1 MAPRLALHSQRN
13 RRWGLKYP
21 FKIFKG
27 DLVVDFEEE
36 DVEEPHPTADVDMK
50 EGSEHHLQ
58 AVLATKAAF
67 IPTPGTIRII
77 DNQDPG
83 NRTWV
88 DPISYLKT
96 TQTCEE
102 ACSNA
107 LIEHE
112 YNYFMDEIDK
122 QWLDT
127 NNERAREEGTTTA
140 QSDGAACRG
149 KVVSISEDEFELVMA
164 LLEKITDQKGFR
176 DDRADFP
183 LYEPFFSDPL
193 PSTMF
198 ASYVT
203 PSWIP
208 PPALVVQI
216 ARTVYEHWKQRRSLS
231 KGRKLR
237 PSLNYDESG
246 SLDEAYICFR
256 HNTKTVCKTRASL
269 VNNAP
274 KLARLDRDLQ
284 QVLEIAK
291 ALLTRETVKH
301 AAAAQ
306 SYKVWR
312 ARLAIA
318 DLLHKFPTL
327 FKKTDEAP
335 LFDEPQQVKFLH
347 SSFSKVNVPAPSL
360 HVKPST
366 ILPSDRCAAINQ
378 EIMKRTQEDL
388 QELVDHC
395 QVDVTDDPYQP
406 CPVPRADTMWVDV
419 STFCLPD
426 VSVRANHYA
435 VRLRYGRGGRRFLDR
450 RTTFHPY
457 PTQLRDHRLH
467 AGNDFDEEAAR
478 RLHAQWRFDEDSN
491 MAFEE
496 EHSEVID
503 ECDTREAALVTD
515 APTVRDMRT
524 LPEVFTASATTQ
536 NPISPH
542 SSPRTSGQAAMHF
555 SPSVVMQEN
564 VFLTSTD
571 HASRPRSVTSLLPA
585 EMQENICP
593 QPGSA
598 PSPVAHLRPRTDIL
612 AHHRRDDVPRAS
624 LVKIGSFGA
633 ERLADSPSSRV
644 QLLQANG
651 PRNAG
656 YVMSASILTRAPAQ
670 PSPLTTYSVTA
681 SELAS

>member
-1 MAPRLALHSQRN
+1 MAQARPSQDPCHQDWKVPPPLPPPLPPPITPAILNSQMLSDCPLPAITVARVARVATHRLALHSERN
-13 RRWGLKYP
+13 RRWGLKDP

-27 DLVVDFEEE
+27 DLVVDSEE
-36 DVEEPHPTADVDMK
+36 DDLEGPHPTADVDMK
-50 EGSEHHLQ
+50 EGS

-77 DNQDPG
+77 DNHDPA

-102 ACSNA
+102 ACRNA
-107 LIEHE
+107 LVEHE

-127 NNERAREEGTTTA
+127 NNGRAREGGTTA
-140 QSDGAACRG
+140 QSDGAACQG

-164 LLEKITDQKGFR
+164 LLERITDQKGFG
-176 DDRADFP
+176 DDFS
-183 LYEPFFSDPL
+183 LYEPFFSNPL

-216 ARTVYEHWKQRRSLS
+216 ARSMYEHWKQRRSLS

-237 PSLNYDESG
+237 PSLDYDESD
-246 SLDEAYICFR
+246 SLGEAYICFR
-256 HNTKTVCKTRASL
+256 RNKKPVRRTRASL

-274 KLARLDRDLQ
+274 KFARLDRDLQ

-318 DLLHKFPTL
+318 DLLHKFPSL
-327 FKKTDEAP
+327 FMKTDEAP
-335 LFDEPQQVKFLH
+335 LFDEPQQEKFLD
-347 SSFSKVNVPAPSL
+347 SSFSKVTVPAPSL

-366 ILPSDRCAAINQ
+366 ILPSDWCAAINR

-395 QVDVTDDPYQP
+395 QVDVTD
-406 CPVPRADTMWVDV
+406 
-419 STFCLPD
+419 
-426 VSVRANHYA
+426 VRISAKEFLFAN
-435 VRLRYGRGGRRFLDR
+435 
-450 RTTFHPY
+450 
-457 PTQLRDHRLH
+457 RDH
-467 AGNDFDEEAAR
+467 
-478 RLHAQWRFDEDSN
+478 
-491 MAFEE
+491 
-496 EHSEVID
+496 
-503 ECDTREAALVTD
+503 
-515 APTVRDMRT
+515 T
-524 LPEVFTASATTQ
+524 L
-536 NPISPH
+536 
-542 SSPRTSGQAAMHF
+542 
-555 SPSVVMQEN
+555 
-564 VFLTSTD
+564 
-571 HASRPRSVTSLLPA
+571 
-585 EMQENICP
+585 
-593 QPGSA
+593 
-598 PSPVAHLRPRTDIL
+598 
-612 AHHRRDDVPRAS
+612 
-624 LVKIGSFGA
+624 
-633 ERLADSPSSRV
+633 
-644 QLLQANG
+644 
-651 PRNAG
+651 
-656 YVMSASILTRAPAQ
+656 
-670 PSPLTTYSVTA
+670 
-681 SELAS
+681 

>member
-1 MAPRLALHSQRN
+1 MAPRLPLHSQRN

-27 DLVVDFEEE
+27 DLVVDSEEE

-58 AVLATKAAF
+58 A
-67 IPTPGTIRII
+67 
-77 DNQDPG
+77 
-83 NRTWV
+83 V

-127 NNERAREEGTTTA
+127 NNERAREGGTTA
-140 QSDGAACRG
+140 QSDGAPCRG

-237 PSLNYDESG
+237 PSLNVPVPSTRYTSV
-246 SLDEAYICFR
+246 SR
-256 HNTKTVCKTRASL
+256 HNTKPVRETRAGL

-312 ARLAIA
+312 ARFAIA

-366 ILPSDRCAAINQ
+366 ILPSDRCAVINR

-503 ECDTREAALVTD
+503 ECDTRSLVGRMTWARKTEAALVTD

-571 HASRPRSVTSLLPA
+571 LASRSRSVTFLLPA

-598 PSPVAHLRPRTDIL
+598 PSPVAHLRPRTDIP

-624 LVKIGSFGA
+624 LVKIGSLGA

-656 YVMSASILTRAPAQ
+656 YVMSASILTRAPAK